1 MAKQKR
7 LFRNAW
13 GGFRKKDVVA
23 YIEKTSAEHR
33 AELLEKDQ
41 TITALQE
48 ANHSLQQQLNILMMA
63 TPAPAP
69 APVPAPEPVA
79 APAPAEPNQ
88 DMMMQELKAYRRA
101 EAVERTA
108 NTRARH
114 LYRKMEDL
122 CDGAMGDF
130 QAADSAVKQTIE
142 VMMEQAANLEQ
153 AYQTLSD
160 ALNASR
166 DKLNSINEQFFILD
180 EEDE

>member
-33 AELLEKDQ
+33 AELLEKEQ

-63 TPAPAP
+63 PPAPAP
-69 APVPAPEPVA
+69 APEP
-79 APAPAEPNQ
+79 APAPAAPSQ

-130 QAADSAVKQTIE
+130 QAADSAVKQTIQ

-160 ALNASR
+160 ALNTSR
-166 DKLNSINEQFFILD
+166 DKLNTINEQFFILE

>member
-1 MAKQKR
+1 
-7 LFRNAW
+7 
-13 GGFRKKDVVA
+13 
-23 YIEKTSAEHR
+23 
-33 AELLEKDQ
+33 
-41 TITALQE
+41 
-48 ANHSLQQQLNILMMA
+48 
-63 TPAPAP
+63 
-69 APVPAPEPVA
+69 
-79 APAPAEPNQ
+79 
-88 DMMMQELKAYRRA
+88 MQELKAYRRA

-160 ALNASR
+160 ALNTSR

>member
-33 AELLEKDQ
+33 AELLEKEQ

-69 APVPAPEPVA
+69 APAPAPEP
-79 APAPAEPNQ
+79 APAPAAPSQ

-130 QAADSAVKQTIE
+130 QAADSAVKQTIQ

-160 ALNASR
+160 ALNTSR
-166 DKLNSINEQFFILD
+166 DKLNTINEQFFILE

>member
-33 AELLEKDQ
+33 AELLEKEQ

-48 ANHSLQQQLNILMMA
+48 ANHSLQQQLNILMMS

-69 APVPAPEPVA
+69 APAPAPEP
-79 APAPAEPNQ
+79 APAPAAPSQ

-130 QAADSAVKQTIE
+130 QAADSAVKQTIQ

-160 ALNASR
+160 ALNTSR
-166 DKLNSINEQFFILD
+166 DKLYTINEQFFILE

>member
-1 MAKQKR
+1 
-7 LFRNAW
+7 
-13 GGFRKKDVVA
+13 
-23 YIEKTSAEHR
+23 
-33 AELLEKDQ
+33 
-41 TITALQE
+41 
-48 ANHSLQQQLNILMMA
+48 
-63 TPAPAP
+63 
-69 APVPAPEPVA
+69 
-79 APAPAEPNQ
+79 
-88 DMMMQELKAYRRA
+88 MMMQELKAYRRA

-130 QAADSAVKQTIE
+130 QAADSAVKQTIQ

-160 ALNASR
+160 ALNTSR
-166 DKLNSINEQFFILD
+166 DKLNTINEQFFILE

>member
-33 AELLEKDQ
+33 AELLKKEQ

-48 ANHSLQQQLNILMMA
+48 ANHSLQQQLNILMMS

-69 APVPAPEPVA
+69 APEP
-79 APAPAEPNQ
+79 APAPAPAAPSQ

-130 QAADSAVKQTIE
+130 QAADSAVKQTIQ

-160 ALNASR
+160 ALNTSR
-166 DKLNSINEQFFILD
+166 DKLNTINEQFFILE